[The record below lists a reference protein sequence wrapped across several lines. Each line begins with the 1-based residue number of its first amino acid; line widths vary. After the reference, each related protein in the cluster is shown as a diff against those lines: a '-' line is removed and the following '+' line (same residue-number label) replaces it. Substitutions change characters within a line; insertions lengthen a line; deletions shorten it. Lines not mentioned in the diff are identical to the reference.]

1 MTQIWNKTSN
11 IKTKLAKLK
20 KITTFW
26 EIKYNLTL
34 KFNVQHDKK
43 ESQFFFFSGKDKTKI
58 LSVRETEKKIASKI
72 KKKNTW
78 LTATS
83 KVSLYKFRDI
93 IKYTKHTL
101 ILILVE

>member
-1 MTQIWNKTSN
+1 MKQNWQNK
-11 IKTKLAKLK
+11 K

-72 KKKNTW
+72 KKIHDW
-78 LTATS
+78 LQHQ
-83 KVSLYKFRDI
+83 
-93 IKYTKHTL
+93 KYHYINSET
-101 ILILVE
+101 